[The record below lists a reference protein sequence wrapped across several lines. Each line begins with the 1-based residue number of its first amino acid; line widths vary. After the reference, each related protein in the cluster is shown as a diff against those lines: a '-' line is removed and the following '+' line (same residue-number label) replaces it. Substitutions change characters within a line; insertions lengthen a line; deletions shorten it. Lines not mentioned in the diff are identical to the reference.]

1 MVKKIGAAL
10 IISGFLIPLILLLFF
25 GDNWVPTNQLG
36 IIFSIMNT
44 DLKFYES
51 EYLNQINKNK
61 KYDTDIFD
69 LPLYSKE
76 DKEKD
81 KEERFTIPFRYA
93 VGGGLISIVLGSFI
107 FIKEMN

>member
-51 EYLNQINKNK
+51 EYLNKINENK
-61 KYDTDIFD
+61 EYDVFD
-69 LPLYSKE
+69 LELHA
-76 DKEKD
+76 EKN
-81 KEERFTIPFRYA
+81 KEERFTIPFRYF
-93 VGGGLISIVLGSFI
+93 VGSGLISIVLGSFI